1 MTAPWWTAFGPAE
14 ATWRCGDQQHR
25 LRWEAGRL
33 TAVDHP
39 EAEGEL
45 VLGTLGG
52 DQPDCI
58 RLLRAWGEHRD
69 DLDVLMLGPRSA
81 TDTLTVDSR
90 DAERLRMALPG
101 WTAYAPLP
109 GLAPGGVIPGMPLT
123 WGSLWFRIL
132 RSFAVNARSLPRGTA
147 IYGPGPAAVA
157 ARAARLHTTHAGA
170 FLSQGPGRA
179 RAFLR
184 GMGQDVDRELARRA
198 ELLELLALG
207 PAFQFR
213 LCATVAAAWSEH
225 DPRTARPA
233 LTAALAGRLAPAVA
247 AWLHIRPDEVRV
259 SLAPGPGGLLW
270 DGDRWRAGI
279 RWVAAVWGAGLA
291 VIDGHL
297 VADVTRAEF
306 PNADVLALD
315 APGGEPAALAVQC
328 ESATGSSRHPRWRI
342 IGP

>member
-1 MTAPWWTAFGPAE
+1 MTAPWWAALGPAE

-39 EAEGEL
+39 EAESEL

-58 RLLRAWGEHRD
+58 RLLRAWGEHCD

-81 TDTLTVDSR
+81 TDTLTADSR
-90 DAERLRMALPG
+90 DAQRLRTALPG
-101 WTAYAPLP
+101 WAGYAPRP
-109 GLAPGGVIPGMPLT
+109 GLAPGGVIPGVPLT
-123 WGSLWFRIL
+123 WGSLWFRTL
-132 RSFAVNARSLPRGTA
+132 RSFAVNARGLPRGTA
-147 IYGPGPAAVA
+147 TYGPGPAAAALQVARIHA
-157 ARAARLHTTHAGA
+157 ARGGA
-170 FLSQGPGRA
+170 FPSRGPGRA
-179 RAFLR
+179 RALLP
-184 GMGQDVDRELARRA
+184 GMGQNLDRELARRA
-198 ELLELLALG
+198 GLLELLALG

-213 LCATVAAAWSEH
+213 LCATVAAAWSQH

-247 AWLHIRPDEVRV
+247 AWLHVSPDEVRV
-259 SLAPGPGGLLW
+259 SLAEGPGGLRW

-297 VADVTRAEF
+297 VADVTHAEF
-306 PNADVLALD
+306 PNADVLALE
-315 APGGEPAALAVQC
+315 APGSEPAALAVQC
-328 ESATGSSRHPRWRI
+328 QSATGSSQHPRWRI
-342 IGP
+342 IRP

>member
-1 MTAPWWTAFGPAE
+1 MTAPWWTAFAPAE
-14 ATWRCGDQQHR
+14 ATWRCGEQPHR
-25 LRWEAGRL
+25 LRWEAGRP

-69 DLDVLMLGPRSA
+69 DLHVLMLGPRSA

-90 DAERLRMALPG
+90 DAERLRLALPG
-101 WTAYAPLP
+101 WTRSARVP
-109 GLAPGGVIPGMPLT
+109 GLASSGVIPGMPLT
-123 WGSLWFRIL
+123 WGALWFRTL
-132 RSFAVNARSLPRGTA
+132 RSFAVNAPSLPRGTV

-157 ARAARLHTTHAGA
+157 APVAGLHTTHTAA
-170 FLSQGPGRA
+170 FLSPGAGRT

-184 GMGQDVDRELARRA
+184 GMGQDVNRELARRA

-233 LTAALAGRLAPAVA
+233 LIAALAGRLAPAVA

-297 VADVTRAEF
+297 VADVTHAEF
-306 PNADVLALD
+306 PNADVLALE